1 MIWVKEA
8 KSVEEIIAIAKEDGV
23 ELSVEDAETI
33 YAQVNQSGEL
43 SDDDLAMVAG
53 GENGGNSENRN
64 CRKKPCFM

>member
-23 ELSVEDAETI
+23 ELSVENAETI

-64 CRKKPCFM
+64 CRNSFLF

>member
-23 ELSVEDAETI
+23 ELSVENAETI

-43 SDDDLAMVAG
+43 SDDDLAMVVG
-53 GENGGNSENRN
+53 G
-64 CRKKPCFM
+64 FLFFFF